1 MTQIV
6 PGSTGASLSGS
17 FSGKACLWGM
27 LVNGYF
33 MNKVAKDTVFALS
46 NVIFPWCTWVGDC
59 RRHVLACWCCWTVSL
74 QLTVHLI
81 PWKLDLMMIQR
92 IYSVLPPPQRYS
104 VFPFL
109 IPFSL
114 LSLSFTHTQFDSL
127 LQHSSSKDVS
137 IYYLS
142 LSHTHTHGE
151 KERENNTH
159 PPPIRSYSSSG
170 AVVKKWGKIVSS

>member
-17 FSGKACLWGM
+17 FSGQACLWGM

-46 NVIFPWCTWVGDC
+46 NVIFPWCTWVGDY

-114 LSLSFTHTQFDSL
+114 LSLSFTHT
-127 LQHSSSKDVS
+127 HSSIHCFS
-137 IYYLS
+137 IAPVRMWAS
-142 LSHTHTHGE
+142 IIFLSHTHTERKKE
-151 KERENNTH
+151 KITLILLPSVATAHLGR
-159 PPPIRSYSSSG
+159 
-170 AVVKKWGKIVSS
+170 